1 MQGGG
6 VLHIVATPIGNLGD
20 LAPRVRDTL
29 AGVDLIA
36 AEDTRRCAQLLGHL
50 GIAGVPAVSLHEHN
64 ESERVPEIIERLR
77 TGGEVALVS
86 DAGTPLVSDPGFL
99 LVRAAREAGL
109 TVRVVPG
116 PCAAVAALAVS
127 GLPPDRFVFEGF
139 LPSRAT
145 ARRRRL
151 GELAVETRTLVLYES
166 SHRIAD
172 TVADIAATLGGD
184 RSVCLAREL
193 TKLHEESVTLTAAG
207 LGEWLAA
214 DDNRHRGEFVLVVGG
229 TETPPARYEVDL
241 DRLLSVLLEHMPAKA
256 VARTAAE
263 LIGVARN
270 EAYERILKI
279 KEGNH
284 RGAEGTE

>member
-1 MQGGG
+1 MVQGGG
-6 VLHIVATPIGNLGD
+6 ILHIVATPIGNLGD

-50 GIAGVPAVSLHEHN
+50 DIAGVPTVSLHEHN
-64 ESERVPEIIERLR
+64 ERERVPESVERLR

-127 GLPPDRFVFEGF
+127 GLPPERFVFEGF

-151 GELAVETRTLVLYES
+151 GELAAETRTLVLYES

-172 TVADIAATLGGD
+172 TVADIAATLGGE
-184 RSVCLAREL
+184 RPVCLAREL
-193 TKLHEESVTLTAAG
+193 TKLHEESVTLPVAG
-207 LGEWLAA
+207 LGDWLAA
-214 DDNRHRGEFVLVVGG
+214 DDNRRRGEFVLVVGG
-229 TETPPARYEVDL
+229 APASADDDVYAVDL
-241 DRLLSVLLEHMPAKA
+241 DRLLVALLRDLSPARA
-256 VARTAAE
+256 ARVAADITGAPRNRIYRRAQE
-263 LIGVARN
+263 LSGPA
-270 EAYERILKI
+270 
-279 KEGNH
+279 
-284 RGAEGTE
+284 